1 MSKEWYDSNKLK
13 MTELKNI
20 RFFERDN
27 LQRWFIYW
35 QQKVDYTK
43 KIYLYE
49 AQISYYP
56 QTYLEIVLQLMDWFS
71 PFVAKVELESSFGC
85 TAYQGS

>member
-1 MSKEWYDSNKLK
+1 MVRLK
-13 MTELKNI
+13 QIKNDRI
-20 RFFERDN
+20 EKYQFFERDN

-85 TAYQGS
+85 SSYQGS